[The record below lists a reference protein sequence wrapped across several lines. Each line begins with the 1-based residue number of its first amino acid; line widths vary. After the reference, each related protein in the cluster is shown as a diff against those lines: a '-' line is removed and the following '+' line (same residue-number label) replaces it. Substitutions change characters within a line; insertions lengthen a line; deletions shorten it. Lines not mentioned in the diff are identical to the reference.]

1 MSALGAIAGLSEFMP
16 LDSFHHEKN
25 SSPLFA
31 WENDF
36 FRWMILFC
44 SSKIYIWIPCSRI
57 SELQQRDYHSSDYCR
72 YSRKFTM
79 WKASIN
85 FHSQHHF
92 DMSNMPNKRR
102 ATCNCAWK
110 TQSFDEV
117 PVTSDSSGRKLY
129 DLRNAYGYR
138 NESIWKSRD
147 WLCKC

>member
-16 LDSFHHEKN
+16 LDSFHHENN

-31 WENDF
+31 WANDF

-44 SSKIYIWIPCSRI
+44 GSKIYILNPVLKNIGVAATRLSFLR
-57 SELQQRDYHSSDYCR
+57 LCR
-72 YSRKFTM
+72 YSKT
-79 WKASIN
+79 SIN
-85 FHSQHHF
+85 FHSQHHL

-102 ATCNCAWK
+102 AACNCAWK
-110 TQSFDEV
+110 TQSFDDV
-117 PVTSDSSGRKLY
+117 PVTSDCSGRKLY

-147 WLCKC
+147 WLWKC